1 VRATGLVVVLVLFA
15 AGSAAAELRAPVPV
29 SLEHGVASVRPGAS
43 TSEAER
49 RWGVS
54 LRPSYE
60 VSPNC
65 GPADIRG
72 VPGVAG
78 YVVFMPRDRFG
89 AAFLSEGAVT
99 GRGIRIGSTLPELK
113 RAYRRLRREPNRFEP
128 QGAYYVVRRRLAP
141 HWEFRFDV
149 DASKRVRRIVFG
161 TRAAARLD
169 EACA

>member
-1 VRATGLVVVLVLFA
+1 MVVLALLA
-15 AGSAAAELRAPVPV
+15 AGTATAQLRAPVRV
-29 SLEHGVASVRPGAS
+29 SLEHGVASVRPGMR
-43 TSEAER
+43 TPEVAER
-49 RWGVS
+49 WAVS

-89 AAFLSEGAVT
+89 AVFLSKGAIT
-99 GRGIRIGSTLPELK
+99 GRGIRIGSTLAELK
-113 RAYRRLRREPNRFEP
+113 RAYRRLRREPNRFDP
-128 QGAYYVVRRRLAP
+128 QGAYYFVRRRLAP

>member
-1 VRATGLVVVLVLFA
+1 VKTSGLVVVFVLL
-15 AGSAAAELRAPVPV
+15 AGGSAAELRAPVPV

-43 TSEAER
+43 TSEVER

-89 AAFLSEGAVT
+89 AAFLSKGAVT
-99 GRGIRIGSTLPELK
+99 GRGIRIGSTLAELK
-113 RAYRRLRREPNRFEP
+113 RAHRRLRREPNRSDP
-128 QGAYYVVRRRLAP
+128 QGAYYFVRRRLAP

-149 DASKRVRRIVFG
+149 DASKRVQRIVFG